1 MNKNK
6 KLIIGLKSA
15 LLIIIPSIAIS
26 TGIAANLQAPERTE
40 RVKLTEE
47 TARKIKNAEITMLD
61 GYYDSLMLDRP
72 VLNPNSDEDGD
83 GILNKDEVYTFVKD
97 GKTYFGYNSH
107 PFLKDTDGDGI
118 ADNNDAHKL
127 KWDFSPRDALIFS
140 NLSYRSKAF
149 LDIEFDDTNRDL
161 WEENKAYFLGEVPE
175 NKRDE
180 HDKIFETVH
189 KNMARYWKR
198 FESWDESNGYQ
209 ASWLINQSDFPFL
222 ENDTI
227 SVLAIAGTN
236 GAKDLDDDL
245 DLSIWRKKP
254 GQAENVWIS
263 LATISQKPVSEIYS
277 TGHSLGGHLSEYALI
292 WSKGNQENRS
302 IDNFV
307 KAYGFNSP
315 KISSAYYGA
324 ISDRLIK
331 EGWAQHYGTNN
342 DPLKSFPGHF
352 PSTIYVGGGSHSDTN
367 FFEDEYVS
375 KYFTSGD
382 RSLFKGIP
390 AQPILDQLIVSKFW
404 YNVQLFSDRTPSNV
418 WGPKRI
424 MEQNTE
430 RFYKRIKNMVPEHYR
445 LVDSAQEIA
454 SKFPLNRDANHN
466 TNINY
471 QIPIT
476 PIDHTVTYVF
486 KDDNG
491 REVDRRT
498 FTVNV
503 ENQSYEK
510 PQIPNHPLRKH
521 FIYKMQNMSEVPY
534 TRDFWVDTTYEINLV
549 PELRDNTIDNLEYLS
564 DVQKAA
570 AKDQMRASS
579 DNDEIDRI
587 MKNAQDLNQLIY
599 KFNEAKQFK
608 YKPDFTEADK
618 EFKDVFTNVLDEVE
632 NTLSSEEFT
641 NPSVSYAVLLEK
653 LEKAKNNLNGL
664 HNLGVAKSDAIERIH
679 NSEYLPEDQQ
689 QNAIGLI
696 ERCEEIAEVNKIL
709 ENTLQAEAAYAAL
722 QTAANK
728 IKQVDYLQ
736 ATPSLQEEFIK
747 AKDALTGFDR
757 NIDFSEPIPGLKE
770 LTDDLVTKTNA
781 LDGVDRLTKA
791 KNAANAVITNS
802 ALSKEQKTKT
812 TKLVENCTTLESV
825 DIIQNNVSKVNE
837 AINLVNNIA
846 SEKQTQNYIEADDD
860 LQTKFNIALDT
871 LSSVKTYLDFENL
884 PNNLSENSEALIS
897 SQRNLNGASK
907 LVLAKNTA
915 KSEIENMSNLLA
927 YLAKKA
933 KQEIDNAKTIASV
946 NTLKENASALNT
958 AVAVTKQ
965 SKNAKETIAYKEATS
980 SKQDALTKSLNNFV
994 KALAAYTSFANKL
1007 LNIDTLVSNMN
1018 DAIASLDGVKNLNDL
1033 KTQTIAQ
1040 IKSLQNINN
1049 QEKNSLIS
1057 EVQNQ
1062 NSSAD
1067 VRSKFVKAQKQ
1078 DLTNKVASLTNLSN
1092 VQRSL
1097 LTNEINKDAFNYQ
1110 NVSAV
1115 VSNASELNTVIPSL
1129 NQSINHANE
1138 VKQSI
1143 NYSYATEEIKN
1154 SYNSAYDEIV
1164 NAINVN
1170 NFTNPIANLNSLS
1183 SFLSSEEARLDGA
1196 ANKELLD
1203 AKTSA
1208 KEQIDRLEKLS
1219 NTQKQEAKNQIDAKT
1234 TIADVNLLKDY
1245 VTKINDAIDKLDK
1258 AIEVKETPNYKLSDI
1273 DRQRAFDN
1281 AISALENL
1289 RTVDNFN
1296 DVDSYLD
1303 NKLGTLSDAE
1313 TQLNGESKLIERKK
1327 QAISSIDDLENLTT
1341 EQKLKAKE
1349 QVKLATEP
1357 DMVQKIADNAEDIDF
1372 VLGALKVAN
1381 KSIRTIR
1388 YSSAS
1393 EAAQKEFNEAKKA
1406 AEVYENAMDFTKDY
1420 VNLDSIGN
1428 RLSNA
1433 DRALDGVKNLDDAK
1447 ELAKQKLGDLIHISD
1462 DQFINAF
1469 NQIDQAATSKQVETV
1484 ITNVTNIDKAIEKL
1498 KLAKKAEDTIEF
1510 REASKEKLNDLTN
1523 AVDSLKGAKDVL
1535 DFNAVAIEDID
1546 NKINTLKNAI
1556 KHLDGRANLDTAKS
1570 DAKAKLP
1577 TLTHL
1582 SANQVTAA
1590 ERLINAATTVQGVK
1604 NIIANVTNV
1613 DAAIEQVDALNKL
1626 KEDSKPKYTQ
1636 AEESLQ
1642 QAANNALTPLEDA
1655 KTYEDFTS
1663 PYDEDV
1669 VTKKDALKNA
1679 IDALDGDT
1687 KLADAKTEAKEA
1699 IEALNKLSNDS
1710 QKEAANNLI
1719 DSEAIDTIEKVNAI
1733 VERAKELNNAL
1744 QALENANAEE
1754 LKPNYTEASTTPID
1768 KKAEF
1773 DAAKAKIDAI
1783 KGTSDFSQPIANIVE
1798 DTNALN
1804 NAVRDLDGQDRL
1816 DVVKAETKAKLGEL
1830 THLSSD
1836 QIREANNQ
1844 IDVAITIQL
1853 TKDIV
1858 TNATNVDTAVAQVQ
1872 RFNDVKTKPQ
1882 FTEADS
1888 DKKQAAQTAFDNL
1901 PGVETVTDF
1910 TTSPIA
1916 EITEK
1921 TEALNNAINSLD
1933 GQQNLDTAIAAAKS
1947 TIDALPN
1954 LSDDEKRDAK
1964 TEVEKQTT
1972 IANVADKL
1980 LNTKKQDASNKIG
1993 SLSNL
1998 SDDVQKP
2005 AVKALIKSKATKDE
2019 IDAIVA
2025 NAEKVNSGIGTLNDE
2040 VAIKEEVQYKQ
2051 ASNDVKTNFYNAVTE
2066 LEGLS
2071 SYTDFETPFD
2081 QLDTKLQ
2088 AVSETKSLLNGKDRL
2103 ANAIAKAK
2111 EAIETLENLTSV
2123 QKDAAKNEVE
2133 SKTSIADVEEK
2144 LLETQREDAIAKIN
2158 SLPKLSE
2165 TQKEKAIKLVEAKS
2179 DKVGIDKVVSN
2190 ASSIDGAIAKVE
2202 SAREVEIEIKYTQ
2215 ASNQDAFDDVVTAL
2229 NNLTTTLDF
2238 DDAYPNLGNKLD
2250 TLKST
2255 HDALDGVDRLK
2266 TAKEE
2271 ALAAIEVAS
2280 NLSDTQK
2287 DAARNSV
2294 NSLNEVSKI
2303 KDIKN
2308 NVKAIN
2314 SALDVVKNAE
2324 YVKNKT
2330 QYTKA
2335 SQGKQVAFTN
2345 VLDVLH
2351 ELKTKDEFN
2360 TSVESLNEKLDALR
2374 DALNNLDG
2382 DVRLSEAKAKANYDI
2397 DNLTN
2402 LTDEQKTNA
2411 KELVNSQTSVDT
2423 INNILTNATDVNN
2436 ALEVFN
2442 EVQKVKSTPNYT
2454 EADAPKKSALDNALA
2469 KSTELSN
2476 KLDFNNSVR
2485 ELNEKIDPVVQA
2497 KKSLNGDSNLA
2508 ASKTDVNAEIN
2519 KLNNLSIEQKQQFI
2533 SEANGQVT
2541 VQKVKEV
2548 LEKAQKLNESL
2559 KPLDNKP
2566 EEPTKVEEGKKQGA
2580 PGWIYGV
2587 IVPPIV
2593 GIATGLGFLFKRIF
2607 RRK

>member
-72 VLNPNSDEDGD
+72 VLNPNGDEDGD

-236 GAKDLDDDL
+236 GGNDYDDDL
-245 DLSIWRKKP
+245 ALLWKKP

-307 KAYGFNSP
+307 KAYGFNAP

-342 DPLKSFPGHF
+342 DPLKKVPGHF
-352 PSTIYVGGGSHSDTN
+352 PSTIYVGEGSHSDTN
-367 FFEDEYVS
+367 FFKDEYVS
-375 KYFTSGD
+375 KYFTSGG
-382 RSLFKGIP
+382 RSLFKGIA

-404 YNVQLFSDRTPSNV
+404 YNVQLFSNRTPSNV

-424 MEQNTE
+424 MEQNIE

-486 KDDNG
+486 KDNTG
-491 REVDRRT
+491 REVNRRT

-521 FIYKMQNMSEVPY
+521 FTYKMQNMSEVPY

-564 DVQKAA
+564 DEQKAA

-599 KFNEAKQFK
+599 KFNEAKKFK

-618 EFKDVFTNVLDEVE
+618 EFKDAFTNVLDEVE
-632 NTLSSEEFT
+632 STLSSEEFT
-641 NPSVSYAVLLEK
+641 IPPVSYSVLLDK
-653 LEKAKNNLNGL
+653 LKKAKNDLNGL
-664 HNLGVAKSDAIERIH
+664 HNLGLAKSDGIERIH
-679 NSEYLPEDQQ
+679 NSEYLPEDKQ
-689 QNAIGLI
+689 QNAIALI
-696 ERCEEIAEVNKIL
+696 DQCQEIAEVNKIL
-709 ENTLQAEAAYAAL
+709 EDTLQAEAAYTAL

-736 ATPSLQEEFIK
+736 ATPSLQDEFIK

-770 LTDDLVTKTNA
+770 LTDNLVAKTNA

-791 KNAANAVITNS
+791 KNAANAVIENS
-802 ALSKEQKTKT
+802 ALSKEQKTKA

-825 DIIQNNVSKVNE
+825 DGIQNNVSKVNE

-860 LQTKFNIALDT
+860 LQTKFNTALDT
-871 LSSVKTYLDFENL
+871 LSSVKTYSDFENL
-884 PNNLSENSEALIS
+884 SNNLSENSEALIS
-897 SQRNLNGASK
+897 AQRNLNGASK

-965 SKNAKETIAYKEATS
+965 AKNAKETIAYKEATS
-980 SKQDALTKSLNNFV
+980 WKQDALIKSLNNFI
-994 KALAAYTSFANKL
+994 KPLAAYTSFANKL
-1007 LNIDTLVSNMN
+1007 PNIDTLVSNMN
-1018 DAIASLDGVKNLNDL
+1018 DAINSLDGVKNLNDL
-1033 KTQTIAQ
+1033 KTQTITQ
-1040 IKSLQNINN
+1040 IKSLQNLND
-1049 QEKNSLIS
+1049 QEKNGLIS

-1092 VQRSL
+1092 AQRSL

-1110 NVSAV
+1110 NASAV
-1115 VSNASELNTVIPSL
+1115 VSNASELNNVIPSL
-1129 NQSINHANE
+1129 KQSINHANE

-1143 NYSYATEEIKN
+1143 NYGYATEEIKN

-1170 NFTNPIANLNSLS
+1170 DFTNPIANLNSLS
-1183 SFLSSEEARLDGA
+1183 SFLSSEEARLDGV

-1203 AKTSA
+1203 AKLSA

-1219 NTQKQEAKNQIDAKT
+1219 NTQKQVAKNQIDVKT
-1234 TIADVNLLKDY
+1234 TVADVNLLKDY
-1245 VTKINDAIDKLDK
+1245 VTKINGAIDKLDK
-1258 AIEVKETPNYKLSDI
+1258 AIEVKETSNYKLSDI

-1296 DVDSYLD
+1296 NVDSYLD
-1303 NKLGTLSDAE
+1303 NKLVTLSDAE
-1313 TQLNGESKLIERKK
+1313 TRLNGDSKLIEIKK
-1327 QAISSIDDLENLTT
+1327 RAITAIDDLENLGT

-1357 DMVQKIADNAEDIDF
+1357 DMVQKIAYNAEDIDF

-1393 EAAQKEFNEAKKA
+1393 EGAQKEFNEAKKD
-1406 AEVYENAMDFTKDY
+1406 AEVYENAMEFTKDY

-1447 ELAKQKLGDLIHISD
+1447 ELAKQKLGDLIYISD

-1484 ITNVTNIDKAIEKL
+1484 ITNVTNIDKAIEQL

-1510 REASKEKLNDLTN
+1510 REASEEKLNDLTN
-1523 AVDSLKGAKDVL
+1523 AVIALNGVQDVL
-1535 DFNAVAIEDID
+1535 DFNTVAIQDID

-1556 KHLDGRANLDTAKS
+1556 KHLDGRTNLDTAKS
-1570 DAKAKLP
+1570 DAKAKLL

-1590 ERLINAATTVQGVK
+1590 ERLINAATTVKGVE

-1613 DAAIEQVDALNKL
+1613 DATIEQVYTLNKL
-1626 KEDSKPKYTQ
+1626 KEDPKPKYTQ

-1642 QAANNALTPLEDA
+1642 EAANNALTPLEDT
-1655 KTYEDFTS
+1655 KTYENFTS
-1663 PYDEDV
+1663 PYV
-1669 VTKKDALKNA
+1669 VDIVAKKEALKNA

-1687 KLADAKTEAKEA
+1687 KLADAKAEAKEV

-1754 LKPNYTEASTTPID
+1754 IKPNYTEASITPTD
-1768 KKAEF
+1768 KKTEF

-1783 KGTSDFSQPIANIVE
+1783 KGTTDFSQSIANIVE
-1798 DTNALN
+1798 DTNSLN
-1804 NAVRDLDGQDRL
+1804 NAIDALDGQTNL
-1816 DVVKAETKAKLGEL
+1816 EKAQAGAKAKLTEL
-1830 THLSSD
+1830 THLSPD
-1836 QIREANNQ
+1836 QIRKANGQ
-1844 IDVAITIQL
+1844 IDTATTVQGA
-1853 TKDIV
+1853 KDIV
-1858 TNATNVDTAVAQVQ
+1858 TNATNVDAAIEQIQ
-1872 RFNDVKTKPQ
+1872 RFNDVKSKLQ
-1882 FTEADS
+1882 FTEANS
-1888 DKKQAAQTAFDNL
+1888 GKKQAAQTAFDNL
-1901 PGVETVTDF
+1901 EGVESIMDF
-1910 TTSPIA
+1910 RTSQIDQ
-1916 EITEK
+1916 ITNK
-1921 TEALNNAINSLD
+1921 TEELKNAISSLD
-1933 GQQNLDTAIAAAKS
+1933 GQQNLDTAKATTKAA
-1947 TIDALPN
+1947 IDALPN

-1964 TEVEKQTT
+1964 AEVEKQTT
-1972 IANVADKL
+1972 ITNVADKL
-1980 LNTKKQDASNKIG
+1980 LEAQKQDAKNKIDQ
-1993 SLSNL
+1993 LTNL
-1998 SDDVQKP
+1998 SDEQKT
-2005 AVKALIKSKATKDE
+2005 AAKALINSKTTKE
-2019 IDAIVA
+2019 QIDTIAA
-2025 NAEKVNSGIGTLNDE
+2025 NAEKVNSGIKTLNDE
-2040 VAIKEEVQYKQ
+2040 VAVKEEVQYKQ
-2051 ASNDVKTNFYNAVTE
+2051 ASDDVKTNFDNAVTA
-2066 LEGLS
+2066 LDGLS
-2071 SYTDFETPFD
+2071 SYTDFETPFAE
-2081 QLDTKLQ
+2081 LDAKLQ
-2088 AVSETKSLLNGKDRL
+2088 VVSETKGLLNGKDGL
-2103 ANAIAKAK
+2103 ADAKAKAK
-2111 EAIETLENLTSV
+2111 EAIEALENLTPV
-2123 QKDAAKNEVE
+2123 QKDAAKNEIE
-2133 SKTSIADVEEK
+2133 AKTSIAKVEEK
-2144 LLETQREDAIAKIN
+2144 LLEVQKEDAIAKIN
-2158 SLPKLSE
+2158 SLPNLSE
-2165 TQKEKAIKLVEAKS
+2165 AQKKKAIELVKAKS
-2179 DKVGIDKVVSN
+2179 DKTRIDKVVSN
-2190 ASSIDGAIAKVE
+2190 ASSIDAAIAKVE
-2202 SAREVEIEIKYTQ
+2202 SAREVESEIKYTQ
-2215 ASNQDAFDDVVTAL
+2215 ASNQGAFDDAVTTL
-2229 NNLTTTLDF
+2229 NDLTTMLDF
-2238 DDAYPNLGNKLD
+2238 EESYANLDNKLD
-2250 TLKST
+2250 TLKLT
-2255 HDALDGVDRLK
+2255 HDALDGADRLK

-2271 ALAAIEVAS
+2271 ALAAIEAAS

-2287 DAARNSV
+2287 DTAKNEV
-2294 NSLNEVSKI
+2294 NNLNEVSKI
-2303 KDIKN
+2303 DDIKN
-2308 NVKAIN
+2308 NAKAIN

-2324 YVKNKT
+2324 DVKNKS
-2330 QYTKA
+2330 QYTQA
-2335 SQGKQVAFTN
+2335 SQEKQVAFTN
-2345 VLDVLH
+2345 AFDALQ
-2351 ELKTKDEFN
+2351 ELKTKDDLS
-2360 TSVESLNEKLDALR
+2360 TSVENLNEKLDALR
-2374 DALNNLDG
+2374 DTLNSLDG
-2382 DVRLSEAKAKANYDI
+2382 DIKLSAAKAKANDAI

-2402 LTDEQKTNA
+2402 LTDKQKTKA
-2411 KELVNSQTSVDT
+2411 KESVNSQESVVVVE
-2423 INNILTNATDVNN
+2423 NILANATDVNN

-2442 EVQKVKSTPNYT
+2442 ETQKVKSTPNYT
-2454 EADAPKKSALDNALA
+2454 EADVAKKAALDNALA
-2469 KSTELSN
+2469 KTSELSN
-2476 KLDFNNSVR
+2476 KLNFKNSMQD
-2485 ELNEKIDPVVQA
+2485 LNEKINAVVEA
-2497 KKSLNGDSNLA
+2497 KKSLNGDANLA
-2508 ASKTDVNAEIN
+2508 TSKTDVNAEIN
-2519 KLNNLSIEQKQQFI
+2519 KLSNLTSEQKQQFV

-2559 KPLDNKP
+2559 KPVDNKP

>member
-26 TGIAANLQAPERTE
+26 TGIAANLQAHERTG

-72 VLNPNSDEDGD
+72 VLNPNGDEDGD

-175 NKRDE
+175 NKRDK

-236 GAKDLDDDL
+236 GGKDYDDDL
-245 DLSIWRKKP
+245 SLSIGRKP

-292 WSKGNQENRS
+292 WSKGNEQNRS

-315 KISSAYYGA
+315 KISSSYYGA
-324 ISDRLIK
+324 ISERLIK

-342 DPLKSFPGHF
+342 DPLKTFPGHF
-352 PSTIYVGGGSHSDTN
+352 PRTIYVGEGSHSDTN

-404 YNVQLFSDRTPSNV
+404 YNVQLFSNRTPSNV

-454 SKFPLNRDANHN
+454 SKFPLNRDANNN

-471 QIPIT
+471 QISIT

-486 KDDNG
+486 KDNTG

-521 FIYKMQNMSEVPY
+521 FTYKMQNMSEVPY
-534 TRDFWVDTTYEINLV
+534 TSDFWVDTTYEINLV

-564 DVQKAA
+564 DEQKSA

-587 MKNAQDLNQLIY
+587 MKNAQNLNQLIY

-618 EFKDVFTNVLDEVE
+618 EFKDAFTNVLDEVE

-641 NPSVSYAVLLEK
+641 NPQASYAVLLNK
-653 LEKAKNNLNGL
+653 LEKSKNELNGL
-664 HNLGVAKSDAIERIH
+664 HNLGLAKSDAIERIH

-689 QNAIGLI
+689 QNAIALI
-696 ERCEEIAEVNKIL
+696 GRCEEIAEVNKIL

-722 QTAANK
+722 QTASNK

-736 ATPSLQEEFIK
+736 ATPSLQDEFIK

-770 LTDDLVTKTNA
+770 LTDNLVTKTNA

-791 KNAANAVITNS
+791 KNAANAVIANS
-802 ALSKEQKTKT
+802 ALSKEQKTKA
-812 TKLVENCTTLESV
+812 TKLVINCTTLESV
-825 DIIQNNVSKVNE
+825 DRIQNNVSKVNE
-837 AINLVNNIA
+837 AINLINNMT

-860 LQTKFNIALDT
+860 LKTKFNTALDT
-871 LSSVKTYLDFENL
+871 LSSVKTYSDFKNL

-897 SQRNLNGASK
+897 AQRNLNGASK
-907 LVLAKNTA
+907 LVLAKNTT

-946 NTLKENASALNT
+946 NTLKENASVLNT

-965 SKNAKETIAYKEATS
+965 AKNAKETIAYKEATS
-980 SKQDALTKSLNNFV
+980 WKQDALIKSLNNFI
-994 KALAAYTSFANKL
+994 KPLAAYTSFANKL
-1007 LNIDTLVSNMN
+1007 PNIDTLVSNMN
-1018 DAIASLDGVKNLNDL
+1018 DAINSLDGVKNLNDL
-1033 KTQTIAQ
+1033 KTQTITQ
-1040 IKSLQNINN
+1040 IKSLQNLND
-1049 QEKNSLIS
+1049 QEKNGLIS

-1092 VQRSL
+1092 AQRSL

-1115 VSNASELNTVIPSL
+1115 VLNASELNNVMPSL
-1129 NQSINHANE
+1129 KQSINHANE

-1183 SFLSSEEARLDGA
+1183 SFLSSEEARLDGV

-1219 NTQKQEAKNQIDAKT
+1219 NTQKQVAKNQIDAKAT
-1234 TIADVNLLKDY
+1234 VADVNLLKDY
-1245 VTKINDAIDKLDK
+1245 VTKINDSIDKLDK
-1258 AIEVKETPNYKLSDI
+1258 AIEVKETSNYKLSDI

-1303 NKLGTLSDAE
+1303 NKLGTLTDAE
-1313 TQLNGESKLIERKK
+1313 TQLNGDSKLIERKK
-1327 QAISSIDDLENLTT
+1327 RAISSIDDLENLAT

-1349 QVKLATEP
+1349 QVELATEP

-1393 EAAQKEFNEAKKA
+1393 EGAQKEFNEAKKA

-1447 ELAKQKLGDLIHISD
+1447 ELGKQKLGDLIHISD

-1469 NQIDQAATSKQVETV
+1469 NQIDQAATSKQVDTV
-1484 ITNVTNIDKAIEKL
+1484 ITNVTNIDKAIEQL

-1510 REASKEKLNDLTN
+1510 REASKEKLNNLTN
-1523 AVDSLKGAKDVL
+1523 AVDALKGAKDVL

-1546 NKINTLKNAI
+1546 NKIITLKNAI
-1556 KHLDGRANLDTAKS
+1556 KHLDGRTNLDTAKS
-1570 DAKAKLP
+1570 DAKSKLP

-1582 SANQVTAA
+1582 SVSQVTAA
-1590 ERLINAATTVQGVK
+1590 ESLIDSATTVQDVED
-1604 NIIANVTNV
+1604 IIANVTNV
-1613 DAAIEQVDALNKL
+1613 DAAIEQVDTLNKL

-1636 AEESLQ
+1636 AEENLQ
-1642 QAANNALTPLEDA
+1642 QTANNALTPLEDA
-1655 KTYEDFTS
+1655 KTYENFTS
-1663 PYDEDV
+1663 PYDDV
-1669 VTKKDALKNA
+1669 IAKKEALKNA

-1687 KLADAKTEAKEA
+1687 KLADAKTKAKET

-1719 DSEAIDTIEKVNAI
+1719 DSEAIGTIEKVNAI
-1733 VERAKELNNAL
+1733 VECAKELNNAL

-1754 LKPNYTEASTTPID
+1754 LKPNYTEASTTPTD

-1783 KGTSDFSQPIANIVE
+1783 KGTTDFSQPIANIVE
-1798 DTNALN
+1798 YTNALN

-1816 DVVKAETKAKLGEL
+1816 DAAKAETKAKLGEL
-1830 THLSSD
+1830 IHLSPD

-1844 IDVAITIQL
+1844 IDAATTVQGA
-1853 TKDIV
+1853 KDIV

-1872 RFNDVKTKPQ
+1872 RFNDVKSKPQ

-1888 DKKQAAQTAFDNL
+1888 DKKQAAQTAFNNL
-1901 PGVETVTDF
+1901 PGVETITDF
-1910 TTSPIA
+1910 TTNPIA
-1916 EITEK
+1916 DIAEK
-1921 TEALNNAINSLD
+1921 TEVLNNAINSLD
-1933 GQQNLDTAIAAAKS
+1933 GQQNLDVAIATAKS
-1947 TIDALPN
+1947 AIDALPN

-1972 IANVADKL
+1972 IAKVADKL
-1980 LNTKKQDASNKIG
+1980 LDAQKQDASNKID

-2005 AVKALIKSKATKDE
+2005 AAKTLINSKATKDE
-2019 IDAIVA
+2019 IYAIVA

-2040 VAIKEEVQYKQ
+2040 IAIKEEIKYKQ
-2051 ASNDVKTNFYNAVTE
+2051 ASDDVKTNFDNAVTE
-2066 LEGLS
+2066 LDGLS

-2081 QLDTKLQ
+2081 KLDTKLQ
-2088 AVSETKSLLNGKDRL
+2088 AVSETKGLLNGKDRL
-2103 ANAIAKAK
+2103 TDATTKAK

-2133 SKTSIADVEEK
+2133 AKTSIAEVEEK
-2144 LLETQREDAIAKIN
+2144 LLESQKEDAIAKIN

-2165 TQKEKAIKLVEAKS
+2165 TQKEKAIALVNEKS
-2179 DKVGIDKVVSN
+2179 DKARIDKVVSN
-2190 ASSIDGAIAKVE
+2190 ASSIDAAISKVE
-2202 SAREVEIEIKYTQ
+2202 SAREVESEIKYTQ
-2215 ASNQDAFDDVVTAL
+2215 ASNQGAFDDAVTTL
-2229 NNLTTTLDF
+2229 NDLTTTLDL
-2238 DDAYPNLGNKLD
+2238 DELYPNLDNKLD

-2255 HDALDGVDRLK
+2255 HDALDGTDRLK

-2271 ALAAIEVAS
+2271 ALAAIKVAS

-2287 DAARNSV
+2287 DAARNAV
-2294 NSLNEVSKI
+2294 KSLNEVSKI

-2324 YVKNKT
+2324 DVKNKS

-2335 SQGKQVAFTN
+2335 SKRKQVAFTN
-2345 VLDVLH
+2345 VLDVLD

-2382 DVRLSEAKAKANYDI
+2382 DVRLSEAKAKANYGI

-2402 LTDEQKTNA
+2402 LTDEQKTKA
-2411 KELVNSQTSVDT
+2411 KELVNSQASVDT
-2423 INNILTNATDVNN
+2423 IENILTNATDVNN
-2436 ALEVFN
+2436 ALEVLN
-2442 EVQKVKSTPNYT
+2442 EVQKVKSTPNYS
-2454 EADAPKKSALDNALA
+2454 EADAPKKSALDNALV

-2476 KLDFNNSVR
+2476 KLDFNNSAQD
-2485 ELNEKIDPVVQA
+2485 LNEKVNAVVEA
-2497 KKSLNGDSNLA
+2497 TKSLNGDSNLA
-2508 ASKTDVNAEIN
+2508 TSKTDVNAEIN
-2519 KLNNLSIEQKQQFI
+2519 KLNNLSNEQKQQFI

-2559 KPLDNKP
+2559 KPVDNKP

-2587 IVPPIV
+2587 IVPSIV